1 MKPAQQKQ
9 KVLFY
14 CRCNAASSQMA
25 EAFLKFFFPESYDG
39 YSAGVMAVQ
48 IHPAVKRV
56 MAEIGVDMSHQR
68 PKNVEEFVGTKFDC
82 VALVCGGPPDEC
94 PFLHQKRES
103 LHCKR
108 CQGCCR
114 FLPFF
119 PQGGKVLHAR
129 FKDPAWFASPGSEN
143 MEGFRKLRDDIKGW
157 VIDTFGRL

>member
-25 EAFLKFFFPESYDG
+25 EAFLRLFFPEGYEA
-39 YSAGVMAVQ
+39 YSAGVMALQ
-48 IHPAVKRV
+48 IHPAAKTV

-94 PFLHQKRES
+94 PFLQQSRKS
-103 LHCKR
+103 LHCKN

-119 PQGGKVLHAR
+119 PTGAKFIRRR
-129 FKDPAWFASPGSEN
+129 FQEPTRSASRNEDDIDA
-143 MEGFRKLRDDIKGW
+143 FRKVRDEIRQW
-157 VIDTFGRL
+157 VLETFG